1 MYICTYVLYFIVDP
15 FPSRSFPLSQPTSLD
30 VPTHADLL
38 AFSVRIL
45 NSRSGDSG
53 GETQPPPPDDGE
65 RRQR

>member
-1 MYICTYVLYFIVDP
+1 MYVCMLYFIVDQ
-15 FPSRSFPLSQPTSLD
+15 FSSRSFPLSQPTSLD
-30 VPTHADLL
+30 IPTYADLL
-38 AFSVRIL
+38 AFSVRIS